1 MQLSQYFYTNFVTCT
16 QTILHELQEMGRP
29 SIERKREQRK
39 RKKLR
44 RKTSKS
50 HLHISEYLSSD
61 SNPTS
66 HNTMDSPNVDV
77 PTSPLLFSDPP
88 VIVDNDSRVVR
99 PTNPPTPSTPISNTL
114 SSHPIN
120 DDETSTPSHIC
131 TCKDATCT
139 IGNVDTDLIE
149 MNLYDIYRRD
159 DGEPYSTE
167 YLLKCTAK
175 LRKKVEQDRL
185 KLSELQALNM
195 KITLENKEERERIRK
210 FYETIAF
217 GRSRTGLL
225 VRTAMGT
232 STAAGKIFKELKALY
247 SVEQDSNYY

>member
-1 MQLSQYFYTNFVTCT
+1 
-16 QTILHELQEMGRP
+16 MGRP

-44 RKTSKS
+44 RKTSTS
-50 HLHISEYLSSD
+50 HLHISEYSEYLSSD

-88 VIVDNDSRVVR
+88 VNVDNDSGVVR
-99 PTNPPTPSTPISNTL
+99 PTNRPTPSTSISNTL

-120 DDETSTPSHIC
+120 DDEMSIPPRIC
-131 TCKDATCT
+131 TCKDATGT

-195 KITLENKEERERIRK
+195 KIRLENKEEKERIRT

-232 STAAGKIFKELKALY
+232 SSAAGKIVKELKALY
-247 SVEQDSNYY
+247 SVEQDSYY